1 MSFYLFSRLA
11 LQRVGIEFTRM
22 TNSPCLPDRS
32 IAYYKRA
39 AELGDKR
46 AVQRLRGSQSQPI
59 HQPGGPG
66 AVLHRDQGDDAKDGK
81 DKDCIVM

>member
-1 MSFYLFSRLA
+1 MSFSSLSHPVPYFAR
-11 LQRVGIEFTRM
+11 IEFARM
-22 TNSPCLPDRS
+22 THNIFVRS

-46 AVQRLRGSQSQPI
+46 AAQRLRGSQSQPM

-66 AVLHRDQGDDAKDGK
+66 AVLHRDQEDDLKGVK
-81 DKDCIVM
+81 DKECIIM